1 MPTERNVIKMSKLY
15 SLYKNLKEKDSK
27 MIYLFKNGI
36 FYIALSDD
44 AIYLSNRFNFKLT
57 KLNDS
62 VIKCGFPIS
71 SIDKYIK
78 TFTNENVNF
87 KIIDTSNNKIYS
99 PQEFV
104 LNSNINNIIKKII
117 SIDTKQL
124 SISEAYQ
131 FIEDLKEETN
141 KLEI

>member
-1 MPTERNVIKMSKLY
+1 MSKLY

>member
-1 MPTERNVIKMSKLY
+1 MSKLY

-27 MIYLFKNGI
+27 IIYLFKSGI

-62 VIKCGFPIS
+62 VVKCGFPIS
-71 SIDKYIK
+71 SVDKYIK

-87 KIIDTSNNKIYS
+87 KIIDTSSNKIYL
-99 PQEFV
+99 PQDFI
-104 LNSNINNIIKKII
+104 LNSDISNIINKII
-117 SIDTKQL
+117 SVDTKQL

-131 FIEDLKEETN
+131 FIEDLKEQTD
-141 KLEI
+141 KLNI